1 MAHRSKFLR
10 RNNNF
15 MRAIFLIGIN
25 FVRTQWIAL
34 AVMSAYMAGIA
45 GVYRLHAQRE
55 EVLFF
60 LRWHAG
66 YAAFLATMMAIPA
79 LQMERKTRRIQAVL
93 SKGIH
98 RWQYLAGILCG
109 CAMIAAIFCAMV
121 GGTAGWLGQQG
132 GIATGGLA
140 AITLALFC
148 CCVAAASM
156 GLFFATFLHPLL
168 AMAATSAILTLPV
181 ALEQAGWHAPWVFFP
196 VASLFRT
203 LWTAYRFQ
211 PVAGGVQILVLT
223 ALAQALFF
231 WIAGSFVFARRDVT
245 ISPE

>member
-1 MAHRSKFLR
+1 
-10 RNNNF
+10 

-34 AVMSAYMAGIA
+34 SVMSAYVVGIA

-66 YAAFLATMMAIPA
+66 YAIFLATMMAIPA
-79 LQMERKTRRIQAVL
+79 LQVERKTRRIQAVL

-98 RWQYLAGILCG
+98 RWQYLGGILCG
-109 CAMIAAIFCAMV
+109 CAMIAAFFCVMI
-121 GGTAGWLGQQG
+121 GGTAAWLGQQG
-132 GIATGGLA
+132 GIATDGLA

-148 CCVAAASM
+148 CCVAAAAT

-168 AMAATSAILTLPV
+168 ATAATSIMLTLPV
-181 ALEQAGWHAPWVFFP
+181 ALEQAGWHVQWAFFP
-196 VASLFRT
+196 VAALFST
-203 LWTAYRFQ
+203 LWKKFQFQ
-211 PVAGGVQILVLT
+211 PVADGVQTLMLA
-223 ALAQALFF
+223 ALCQAMVC
-231 WIAGSFVFARRDVT
+231 WIAGAFVFARRDVT